1 MLAYLDS
8 SVILDYLLRGDL
20 ALKHAMEYP
29 RVVSSEL
36 LEIECRRVFHR
47 YHNIGELSD
56 EGMVKVN
63 ERFLDLC
70 TSIDILELSAAVK
83 KRAAESF
90 PISIKT
96 LDALHLSSAL
106 VLQAEESEDIVVF
119 SYDKTMN
126 LCARTLGFAAPFLAD

>member
-8 SVILDYLLRGDL
+8 SAVLDYLLRGDL
-20 ALKHAMEYP
+20 ALKHALKYP
-29 RVVSSEL
+29 RIVSSEL

-47 YHNIGELSD
+47 YHMIGELTE
-56 EGMVKVN
+56 EGLVTVHTW
-63 ERFLDLC
+63 FSDLC
-70 TSIDILELSAAVK
+70 TTIDILELSLAVK

-106 VLQAEESEDIVVF
+106 VLQAEEPEKITVF

-126 LCARTLGFAAPFLAD
+126 LCAKALGFAAPFSV